1 MRLPGRLVIAGLV
14 LAAAAPALLPA
25 QTVEEHVAMGVELF
39 EKRLDVKGALQQYEA
54 ALAIDSLNYD
64 ANWRAAQALVDIGK
78 VVADETKDP
87 ARDSAYARAE
97 RFGRVAVEVNPNGA
111 DGWYILAAAIG
122 RASLTKGK
130 KERVKRAGEIRAAAL
145 RSIEL
150 NPKEDGAYHIM
161 GRWNAEIMR
170 LSGFNR
176 FFAKTFLG
184 GAIFNAAAWDSATIY
199 MSKAVEL
206 RPQWIYHRLDYAEIL
221 VDVDQYS
228 EARTQLQEVAELPIG
243 DAMDPEYKKQ
253 GAALMTE
260 IEGKKDKT
268 ND

>member
-1 MRLPGRLVIAGLV
+1 MRHPGRLLV
-14 LAAAAPALLPA
+14 TGVLLAAAAPARLPA
-25 QTVEEHVAMGVELF
+25 QTVEEHVAMGIELF
-39 EKRLDVKGALQQYEA
+39 ERRMDPKGALPQYEA

-78 VVADETKDP
+78 VVSDETKDP
-87 ARDSAYARAE
+87 ARDSLYAKAERYART
-97 RFGRVAVEVNPNGA
+97 AVTVNPNGA
-111 DGWYILAAAIG
+111 DGWYILSAAIG

-150 NPKEDGAYHIM
+150 NSREDGAYHVM

-184 GAIFNAAAWDSATIY
+184 GSIFNAASWDSATYY
-199 MSKAVEL
+199 MTRAIEY
-206 RPQWIYHRLDYAEIL
+206 RPGYIYHHLDYAEIL
-221 VDVDQYS
+221 VDLDQYS
-228 EARTQLQEVAELPIG
+228 EARIQLQHVAELPIT
-243 DAMDPEYKKQ
+243 DSMDPEYKEE
-253 GAALMTE
+253 GAALLTA
-260 IEGKKDKT
+260 IQGKEDKKR
-268 ND
+268 D